1 MRQLF
6 LSITIILSGLFLAQT
21 AFSQESVRDRIARKQ
36 ATAKKQS
43 LPELTIRAQNMNES
57 QTQNIEN
64 APWMREIY
72 RILDLNK
79 DKNAVLYYPVTPI
92 GDRMNLFT
100 MSFRLLAKGEI
111 KAYEYLVD
119 GREVFT
125 DEYAIDFKEFLNR
138 FSIMYTEENG
148 EFVVDDSDVPSNEVT
163 RYYVKEAWYFD
174 KTNSVVDIKTLAI
187 CPVILRQD
195 DFGAESTPYPL
206 FWLPYEEIRPYASRM
221 PIMTSNLNNASRQ
234 TVDDFFRKHSFEG
247 EIYKT
252 TNMKNLSL
260 AQMFPNDSL
269 VKKEQKKVEA
279 QLQQFKN
286 NLWAVNDSVSE
297 AENVRGTR
305 EKGEYKAE
313 VRTNDTKGN
322 STSTSSN
329 TKNNNKNENVKP
341 AESSSS
347 GKQQPVRSMRN
358 RRR

>member
-1 MRQLF
+1 MKRLF
-6 LSITIILSGLFLAQT
+6 LSITIILGSLLLAQT
-21 AFSQESVRDRIARKQ
+21 AFPQESVRDRIARRQ
-36 ATAKKQS
+36 AQDKKQS
-43 LPELTIRAQNMNES
+43 VPELSVRAQNKNES
-57 QTQNIEN
+57 QTQQIEN

-72 RILDLNK
+72 RLLDLDK

-100 MSFRLLAKGEI
+100 MIFKLISTGEI

-119 GREVFT
+119 GREIFT
-125 DEYAIDFKEFLNR
+125 DDYAVDFKDFLNR

-148 EFVVDDSDVPSNEVT
+148 KFVIDESDVPSNEVL

-195 DFGAESTPYPL
+195 DFGAETTPYPL
-206 FWLPYEEIRPYASRM
+206 FWLPYESIRPYAARM
-221 PIMTSNLNNASRQ
+221 PIMTSNLNNASNK
-234 TVDDFFRKHSFEG
+234 TIDDFFRKHSFEG

-260 AQMFPNDSL
+260 AQMFPTDTL
-269 VKKEQKKVEA
+269 VKKEQKKIEA

-286 NLWAVNDSVSE
+286 NLWAVNDSISKKE
-297 AENVRGTR
+297 ESKIAKKAD
-305 EKGEYKAE
+305 KGVYQPE
-313 VRTNDTKGN
+313 VRTNENLDEKKEK
-322 STSTSSN
+322 S
-329 TKNNNKNENVKP
+329 NVKSQ
-341 AESSSS
+341 SSSS
-347 GKQQPVRSMRN
+347 SSTKQPARSMRN